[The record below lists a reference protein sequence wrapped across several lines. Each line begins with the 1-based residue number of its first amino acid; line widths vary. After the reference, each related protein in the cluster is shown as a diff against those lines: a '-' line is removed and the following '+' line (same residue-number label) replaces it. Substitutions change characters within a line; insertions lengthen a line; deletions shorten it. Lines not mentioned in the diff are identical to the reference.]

1 MKHLVVFCAVAVIV
15 LLPIFAVA
23 AILTV
28 FEAQPVLASFGLVV
42 AALVATGAA
51 MVDWWSERFE

>member
-1 MKHLVVFCAVAVIV
+1 MKHLVVFCVAAVSV

-28 FEAQPVLASFGLVV
+28 FEAQPVLTSFGLVA

>member
-1 MKHLVVFCAVAVIV
+1 MKHLVVFCAAAVSV

-28 FEAQPVLASFGLVV
+28 FEAQPVLTSFGLVA